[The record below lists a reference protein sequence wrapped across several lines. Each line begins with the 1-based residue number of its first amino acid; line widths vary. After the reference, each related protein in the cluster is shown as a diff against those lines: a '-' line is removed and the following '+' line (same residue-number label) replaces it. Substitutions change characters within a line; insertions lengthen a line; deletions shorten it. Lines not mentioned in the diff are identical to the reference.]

1 MKKLCIMAIGKVIN
15 EERNPTVFDK
25 LLKMCVFGVVN
36 GLETNK
42 LIKLKQFIK
51 YCKAKKSM

>member
-42 LIKLKQFIK
+42 LTKLK
-51 YCKAKKSM
+51 